1 MNAQSSVASKWA
13 EGAVIQGPIRV
24 LHFSDVHVQR
34 PILSAPVVELAGK
47 RFLAGINLML
57 SRGRLFQDTPQK
69 LSALAKFAREQHI
82 TLALCTGDYTA
93 VGTDSEHADAR
104 RHVEPIRQAA
114 LAGLVTVPGNHDLY
128 LHDTLRHRRF
138 EKHFG
143 DCFSSDLP
151 EYAVDGAYPFTR
163 LIGSDLA
170 VVGVNSARPNPNPFS
185 SSGYVPPKQL
195 EALDRVLQDPRVVG
209 RWIIVM
215 THYGILRRDGQP
227 DAKRHGLDNADE
239 LLRVCA
245 RPSVLLVHGH
255 IHHRYHHAQA
265 PGRPWLFCAGS
276 ATHRGLEG
284 FWLYEVDGPTFR
296 ATPGFFDH
304 GEYRLKEDEQV
315 LVPPGVS
322 Y

>member
-1 MNAQSSVASKWA
+1 MSRTSPATKYSALGA
-13 EGAVIQGPIRV
+13 EHEGPVRI

-34 PILSAPVVELAGK
+34 PLLSAPVVELAGK
-47 RFLAGINLML
+47 RFLAGINLLL
-57 SRGRLFQDTPQK
+57 SRGKLFQDTPLK
-69 LSALAKFAREQHI
+69 LAALGKFAREQRI

-93 VGTDSEHADAR
+93 VGTDVEHAEAR
-104 RHVEPIRQAA
+104 RHIEPIKQAA
-114 LAGLVTVPGNHDLY
+114 PAGLCTVPGNHDLY

-143 DCFSSDLP
+143 DCFHTDLP
-151 EYAVDGAYPFTR
+151 EYAVDGVYPFVR
-163 LIGSDLA
+163 LIGRDVA
-170 VVGVNSARPNPNPFS
+170 VIGVNSARPNPNPFS

-195 EALDRVLQDPRVVG
+195 DALGRALRDPRVVG

-227 DAKRHGLDNADE
+227 DAKRHGLDNADD
-239 LLRVCA
+239 LVKVCA
-245 RPSVLLVHGH
+245 QPSVLLVHGH

-284 FWLYEVDGPTFR
+284 LWLYEIDGPTLL
-296 ATPGFFDH
+296 ATPGYYDR
-304 GEYRLKEDEQV
+304 GEYRLKEDDQV
-315 LVPPGVS
+315 RVPAGIS